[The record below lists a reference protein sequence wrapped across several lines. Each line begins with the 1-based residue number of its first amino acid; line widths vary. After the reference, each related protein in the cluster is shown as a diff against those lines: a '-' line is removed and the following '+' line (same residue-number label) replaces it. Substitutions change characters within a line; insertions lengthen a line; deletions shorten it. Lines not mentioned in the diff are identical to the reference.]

1 MPHEF
6 MEGVEGV
13 AGGFIYTIQGKSA
26 AWKVRSVLS
35 LTYLILTPY
44 FDGKGDFFF
53 VIKKKA
59 LLIYNSQTL
68 YPFKVVKSLVCGVRV
83 LQTSLLIPDHF
94 HRSRNPCPLADV
106 PHSPLPQYLP
116 TINFHAVLSDLK
128 CKDLLLGSQF
138 CSVCA
143 LCVLLPILLCLAY
156 VAS

>member
-53 VIKKKA
+53 VIKKK
-59 LLIYNSQTL
+59 L
-68 YPFKVVKSLVCGVRV
+68 Y
-83 LQTSLLIPDHF
+83 
-94 HRSRNPCPLADV
+94 
-106 PHSPLPQYLP
+106 
-116 TINFHAVLSDLK
+116 
-128 CKDLLLGSQF
+128 
-138 CSVCA
+138 
-143 LCVLLPILLCLAY
+143 
-156 VAS
+156 